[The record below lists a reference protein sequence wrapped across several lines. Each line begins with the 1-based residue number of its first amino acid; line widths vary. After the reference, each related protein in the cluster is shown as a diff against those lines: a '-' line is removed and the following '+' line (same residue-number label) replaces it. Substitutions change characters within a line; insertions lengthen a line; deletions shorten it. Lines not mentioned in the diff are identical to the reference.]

1 MAGMQNYSLSDI
13 RMTGCLTCEMTGC
26 CLTCKMTGCLTCKM
40 AGCLT
45 CEMTGCLTCDRS
57 SDVRDEHGL
66 SAGGEEDD
74 VVLV

>member
-1 MAGMQNYSLSDI
+1 MY
-13 RMTGCLTCEMTGC
+13 
-26 CLTCKMTGCLTCKM
+26 KMT
-40 AGCLT
+40 GCLT

-57 SDVRDEHGL
+57 SNVRDECRL